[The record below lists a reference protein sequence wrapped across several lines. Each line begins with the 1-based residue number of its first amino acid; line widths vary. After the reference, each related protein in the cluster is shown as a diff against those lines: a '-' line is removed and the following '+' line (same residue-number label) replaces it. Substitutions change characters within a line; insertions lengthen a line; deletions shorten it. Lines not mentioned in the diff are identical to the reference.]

1 MPVAKLPILVGQR
14 GKPTGTP
21 LRRDAVTPP
30 AYNRAMQSVDVLVRG
45 RGAVGSSL
53 ALSLAAQ
60 GLSVGMTGAPEA
72 PRADDVRT
80 YALNAA
86 SIALLTELKV
96 WDSLPADAV
105 SPVYDMV
112 VCGDATD
119 SQPGG
124 RLSFS
129 AWQQGLRE
137 LAVIV
142 DAAAL
147 DAQLATA
154 LRFSPHVH
162 NVPDNTPAALTALCE
177 GRESAA
183 RAALGVEF
191 KPQAY
196 GHRAL
201 AARLSTDRPHQ
212 GVARQWFQPGGEVLA
227 LLPFEKPT
235 PGASYGLV
243 WSCAEA
249 KAQRLQALST
259 EEFERELNVATAGSA
274 GELKLGSERSSWPLA
289 LARADAVSG
298 PGWVLLGDAAH
309 IVHPLAGQGLNL
321 GLGDVSALARV
332 LSGRESWRPLGDER
346 LLRRYARE
354 RLAPT
359 LAMGELT
366 DALQRLFTHASPAAH
381 GLRNRGLDA
390 LNQLTPVKRW
400 LTQRALGL

>member
-1 MPVAKLPILVGQR
+1 
-14 GKPTGTP
+14 
-21 LRRDAVTPP
+21 
-30 AYNRAMQSVDVLVRG
+30 MQSVDVLVRG

-53 ALSLAAQ
+53 APSLAAQ
-60 GLSVGMTGAPEA
+60 GLSVGMAGSPET
-72 PRADDVRT
+72 PRAGDVRT

-86 SIALLTELKV
+86 SVALLTELKI
-96 WDSLPADAV
+96 WASLPADAI
-105 SPVYDMV
+105 SPVYDMI
-112 VCGDATD
+112 VCGDAAG
-119 SQPGG
+119 SQPAG

-129 AWQQGLRE
+129 AWQQGVRE

-142 DAAAL
+142 DAAEL

-154 LRFSPHVH
+154 LRFSPHIH
-162 NVPDNTPAALTALCE
+162 NVADDAPAALTALCE

-191 KPQAY
+191 KPKPY
-196 GHRAL
+196 GHRAV
-201 AARLSTDRPHQ
+201 AARLVADRAHQ
-212 GVARQWFQPGGEVLA
+212 GVARQWFQPGGEGLA
-227 LLPFEKPT
+227 LLPFGKPA

-249 KAQRLQALST
+249 RAEQLMALPAVD
-259 EEFERELNVATAGSA
+259 FERELKAATGGGA

-289 LARADAVSG
+289 LARAAAVSG
-298 PGWVLLGDAAH
+298 AGWVLLGDAAH
-309 IVHPLAGQGLNL
+309 VVHPLAGPGLNL
-321 GLGDVSALARV
+321 GLGDVAALSRV
-332 LSGRESWRPLGDER
+332 LAGREAWRPLGDER

-366 DALQRLFTHASPAAH
+366 DALQRLFAHDSTAAQ

>member
-1 MPVAKLPILVGQR
+1 
-14 GKPTGTP
+14 
-21 LRRDAVTPP
+21 
-30 AYNRAMQSVDVLVRG
+30 MQSVDVLVRG
-45 RGAVGSSL
+45 RGAVGGSL

-60 GLSVGMTGAPEA
+60 GLTVGMTGAPGT

-86 SIALLTELKV
+86 SVALLTELKV
-96 WDSLPADAV
+96 WDSLPPDAI

-112 VCGDATD
+112 VGGDAVAN
-119 SQPGG
+119 QPAG

-162 NVPDNTPAALTALCE
+162 NVADNTSAALIALCE
-177 GRESAA
+177 GRESTA
-183 RAALGVEF
+183 RAALGVDF
-191 KPQAY
+191 KLKPY

-201 AARLSTDRPHQ
+201 AARLKADRPHQ

-227 LLPFEKPT
+227 LLPFEKPAL
-235 PGASYGLV
+235 GASYGLV

-249 KAQRLQALST
+249 RAEQLQALPAA
-259 EEFERELNVATAGSA
+259 EFERELNAATGGAV
-274 GELKLGSERSSWPLA
+274 GELGLGSERSSWPLA

-321 GLGDVSALARV
+321 GLGDVAALAHV
-332 LSGRESWRPLGDER
+332 LAARESWRPLGDER

-366 DALQRLFTHASPAAH
+366 DVLQRLFANSSPAVQS
-381 GLRNRGLDA
+381 LRNRGLDA

>member
-1 MPVAKLPILVGQR
+1 
-14 GKPTGTP
+14 
-21 LRRDAVTPP
+21 
-30 AYNRAMQSVDVLVRG
+30 MQSVDVLVKG

-60 GLSVGMTGAPEA
+60 GLTIGLAGAPEA
-72 PRADDVRT
+72 TRADDVRT

-86 SIALLTELKV
+86 SVALLAELKV
-96 WDSLPADAV
+96 WDSLPADAIC
-105 SPVYDMV
+105 PVYDMV
-112 VCGDATD
+112 VSGDAVTD
-119 SQPGG
+119 APAG

-129 AWQQGLRE
+129 AWQQGVRE

-162 NVPDNTPAALTALCE
+162 NVAANTPAALTALCE

-183 RAALGVEF
+183 REALGVEF
-191 KPQAY
+191 KPKPY

-201 AARLSTDRPHQ
+201 ATRLITDQGHQ
-212 GVARQWFQPGGEVLA
+212 GIARQWFSAGGEVLA
-227 LLPFEKPT
+227 LLPFERPS
-235 PGASYGLV
+235 PARSYGLV
-243 WSCAEA
+243 WSCADERA
-249 KAQRLQALST
+249 ASLLAMS
-259 EEFERELNVATAGSA
+259 EVDFERGLNAATSGAAGT
-274 GELKLGSERSSWPLA
+274 LKLAGARATWPLA
-289 LARADAVSG
+289 LARAGDVTG
-298 PGWVLLGDAAH
+298 PGWALLGDAAH
-309 IVHPLAGQGLNL
+309 LVHPLAGQGLNL
-321 GLGDVSALARV
+321 GLGDAAALSRVIAAR
-332 LSGRESWRPLGDER
+332 EAWRPLGDER

-359 LAMGELT
+359 IAMGELT
-366 DALQRLFTHASPAAH
+366 DALQRLFAHPSPVARD
-381 GLRNRGLDA
+381 LRNRGLDA

>member
-1 MPVAKLPILVGQR
+1 
-14 GKPTGTP
+14 
-21 LRRDAVTPP
+21 
-30 AYNRAMQSVDVLVRG
+30 MQSVDVLVKG
-45 RGAVGSSL
+45 RGAVGSCL

-60 GLSVGMTGAPEA
+60 GLTVGLVGAPEPA
-72 PRADDVRT
+72 RADDVRT

-86 SIALLTELKV
+86 SVALLTDLKI
-96 WDSLPADAV
+96 WESLPADAV
-105 SPVYDMV
+105 CPVYDMV
-112 VCGDATD
+112 VCGDTALD
-119 SQPGG
+119 QPAG

-129 AWQQGLRE
+129 AWQQGVRE

-162 NVPDNTPAALTALCE
+162 TVAANTSAALTALCE
-177 GRESAA
+177 GRDSAA
-183 RAALGVEF
+183 REALGVDF
-191 KPQAY
+191 DPKAY

-201 AARLSTDRPHQ
+201 AARVVASTPHQ
-212 GVARQWFQPGGEVLA
+212 GVARQWFSAGGEVLA
-227 LLPFEKPT
+227 LLPFERPSPT
-235 PGASYGLV
+235 QSYGLV
-243 WSCAEA
+243 WSCAQHKADELLALPEA
-249 KAQRLQALST
+249 D
-259 EEFERELNVATAGSA
+259 FNRELNTATAGAA
-274 GELKLGSERSSWPLA
+274 GALTLAGPRASWPLA

-298 PGWVLLGDAAH
+298 PGWALLGDAAH
-309 IVHPLAGQGLNL
+309 LVHPLAGQGLNL
-321 GLGDVSALARV
+321 GLGDVAALARV
-332 LSGRESWRPLGDER
+332 IAAREPWRPLGDER

-366 DALQRLFTHASPAAH
+366 DALQRLFAHPSPAAYS
-381 GLRNRGLDA
+381 LRNRGLDA

>member
-1 MPVAKLPILVGQR
+1 
-14 GKPTGTP
+14 
-21 LRRDAVTPP
+21 
-30 AYNRAMQSVDVLVRG
+30 MQSVDVVVKG
-45 RGAVGSSL
+45 QGAVGSCL

-60 GLSVGMTGAPEA
+60 GLSVGITGQPQA

-86 SIALLTELKV
+86 SVALLTELKI
-96 WDSLPADAV
+96 WDSLPQGTTC
-105 SPVYDMV
+105 PVYDMV
-112 VCGDATD
+112 VCGDPAAG
-119 SQPGG
+119 QPAG

-129 AWQQGLRE
+129 AWQQGVRE

-147 DAQLATA
+147 EAQLATA

-162 NVPDNTPAALTALCE
+162 RVADDTAAALTALCE
-177 GRESAA
+177 GRDSAA
-183 RAALGVEF
+183 RAALGVDF
-191 KPQAY
+191 KRRPY
-196 GHRAL
+196 GHCAV
-201 AARLSTDRPHQ
+201 AARLVADRPHQ
-212 GVARQWFQPGGEVLA
+212 GIARQWFAPGGEVLA
-227 LLPFEKPT
+227 LLPFDHPA

-249 KAQRLQALST
+249 RAEALMAASPEAFEHELSVASCQAAGVLRLSSDRA
-259 EEFERELNVATAGSA
+259 
-274 GELKLGSERSSWPLA
+274 SWPLT
-289 LARADAVSG
+289 LARAEAVCG

-309 IVHPLAGQGLNL
+309 LVHPLAGQGLNL
-321 GLGDVSALARV
+321 GLGDVVALSRV
-332 LSGRESWRPLGDER
+332 LAGREAWRPLGDER

-354 RLAPT
+354 RLPPT

-366 DALQRLFTHASPAAH
+366 DALQRLFAHPSPAAQ

>member
-1 MPVAKLPILVGQR
+1 
-14 GKPTGTP
+14 
-21 LRRDAVTPP
+21 
-30 AYNRAMQSVDVLVRG
+30 MQSVDVLVKG

-60 GLSVGMTGAPEA
+60 GLTVGMAGRPEA
-72 PRADDVRT
+72 ARDGDVRT
-80 YALNAA
+80 YALSAA
-86 SIALLTELKV
+86 SVALLTDLKI
-96 WDSLPADAV
+96 WASLPADAI

-112 VCGDATD
+112 VSGDAEAD
-119 SQPGG
+119 QPGG

-162 NVPDNTPAALTALCE
+162 DADVDTKSALTALCE

-183 RAALGVEF
+183 REALGVDFEP
-191 KPQAY
+191 KPY
-196 GHRAL
+196 GQRAL
-201 AARLSTDRPHQ
+201 ATRLVADRPHL
-212 GVARQWFQPGGEVLA
+212 GVARQWFAAGGEVLA
-227 LLPFEKPT
+227 LLPFERPSA
-235 PGASYGLV
+235 GQSYGLV
-243 WSCAEA
+243 WSCADER
-249 KAQRLQALST
+249 AQSLLAMSEGDFEQQVNAATGGAAGALS
-259 EEFERELNVATAGSA
+259 LAGSR
-274 GELKLGSERSSWPLA
+274 GSWPLA
-289 LARADAVSG
+289 LARAGAVTG
-298 PGWVLLGDAAH
+298 PGWALLGDAAH
-309 IVHPLAGQGLNL
+309 LVHPLAGQGLNL
-321 GLGDVSALARV
+321 GLGDVAALSRV
-332 LSGRESWRPLGDER
+332 IASREPWRPLGDER

-366 DALQRLFTHASPAAH
+366 DALQRLFGHPSPVARD
-381 GLRNRGLDA
+381 LRNRGLDA
-390 LNQLTPVKRW
+390 LNQLAPVKRW

>member
-1 MPVAKLPILVGQR
+1 
-14 GKPTGTP
+14 
-21 LRRDAVTPP
+21 
-30 AYNRAMQSVDVLVRG
+30 MQSVDVLVKG
-45 RGAVGSSL
+45 RGAVGSCL

-60 GLSVGMTGAPEA
+60 GLSVGIAGSPEA

-80 YALNAA
+80 YALNAG
-86 SIALLTELKV
+86 SVALLTELKV
-96 WDSLPADAV
+96 WASLPADAV

-112 VCGDATD
+112 VCGDGTA
-119 SQPGG
+119 SQAAG

-162 NVPDNTPAALTALCE
+162 QVAESTPAALTALCE

-191 KPQAY
+191 KPTPY
-196 GHRAL
+196 GQRAL
-201 AARLSTDRPHQ
+201 AARLTAARAHQ
-212 GVARQWFQPGGEVLA
+212 GVARQWFRPGGEVLA
-227 LLPFEKPT
+227 LLPFERPMR
-235 PGASYGLV
+235 GASYGLV

-249 KAQRLQALST
+249 RAGQLQAMPV
-259 EEFERELNVATAGSA
+259 EEFERELNAATEDAA
-274 GELKLGSERSSWPLA
+274 GELKLGSERASWPLA
-289 LARADAVSG
+289 LARAAAVSG

-321 GLGDVSALARV
+321 GLGDVAALSRV
-332 LSGRESWRPLGDER
+332 LAGRESWRPLGDER

-366 DALQRLFTHASPAAH
+366 DLLQRLFAHGSPAAQ

>member
-1 MPVAKLPILVGQR
+1 
-14 GKPTGTP
+14 
-21 LRRDAVTPP
+21 
-30 AYNRAMQSVDVLVRG
+30 MQSVDVLVRG

-60 GLSVGMTGAPEA
+60 GLTVGMTGAPE
-72 PRADDVRT
+72 PVRPGDVRT
-80 YALNAA
+80 YALNSA
-86 SIALLTELKV
+86 SVALLTELKV
-96 WDSLPADAV
+96 WDGMPEDAV

-112 VCGDATD
+112 VCGDA
-119 SQPGG
+119 SSGEPGG

-162 NVPDNTPAALTALCE
+162 SVPDGTPAALTALCE

-183 RAALGVEF
+183 RAALGVAFEP
-191 KPQAY
+191 KAY

-201 AARLSTDRPHQ
+201 AARLSADRPHH
-212 GVARQWFQPGGEVLA
+212 GVARQWFGAGGEVLA
-227 LLPFEKPT
+227 LLPFEQPT
-235 PGASYGLV
+235 RGASYGLV

-249 KAQRLQALST
+249 KAETLQALPV
-259 EEFERELNVATAGSA
+259 EEFESELQSATGGAAGQL
-274 GELKLGSERSSWPLA
+274 ELGSERSSWPLA
-289 LARADAVSG
+289 FARAAAVSG
-298 PGWVLLGDAAH
+298 RGWVLLGDAAH

-321 GLGDVSALARV
+321 GLGDVAALSRV
-332 LSGRESWRPLGDER
+332 LAGREPWRPLGDER

-366 DALQRLFTHASPAAH
+366 DALQRLFAEASPMAQ

>member
-1 MPVAKLPILVGQR
+1 
-14 GKPTGTP
+14 
-21 LRRDAVTPP
+21 
-30 AYNRAMQSVDVLVRG
+30 MQSVDVLVKG

-53 ALSLAAQ
+53 ALTLAAQ
-60 GLSVGMTGAPEA
+60 GLTVGCVGSPEPA
-72 PRADDVRT
+72 RAEDVRT

-86 SIALLTELKV
+86 SVALLSDLKV
-96 WDSLPADAV
+96 WDSLPPDAMC
-105 SPVYDMV
+105 PVYDMV
-112 VCGDATD
+112 VTGDPSSD
-119 SQPGG
+119 QPAG

-129 AWQQGLRE
+129 AWQQGVRE

-162 NVPDNTPAALTALCE
+162 NVPDTTTAALTALCE

-183 RAALGVEF
+183 RQALGVAF
-191 KPQAY
+191 TPKAY

-201 AARLSTDRPHQ
+201 ATRLVADRPHQ
-212 GVARQWFQPGGEVLA
+212 GVARQWFGAGGEVLA
-227 LLPFEKPT
+227 LLPFERPS
-235 PGASYGLV
+235 PARSYGLV
-243 WSCAEA
+243 WSCVDERA
-249 KAQRLQALST
+249 QALLAM
-259 EEFERELNVATAGSA
+259 EQADFERELNSATAGAA
-274 GELKLGSERSSWPLA
+274 GELRLAGPRATWPLA
-289 LARADAVSG
+289 LARAQAVSG

-309 IVHPLAGQGLNL
+309 LVHPLAGQGLNL
-321 GLGDVSALARV
+321 GLGDVAALARV
-332 LSGRESWRPLGDER
+332 LAAREPWRPLGDER

-366 DALQRLFTHASPAAH
+366 DALQRLFAHGSPAAR

-390 LNQLTPVKRW
+390 LDQLAPVKRW

>member
-1 MPVAKLPILVGQR
+1 
-14 GKPTGTP
+14 
-21 LRRDAVTPP
+21 
-30 AYNRAMQSVDVLVRG
+30 MQSVDVLVKG

-60 GLSVGMTGAPEA
+60 GLTVGLAGSEEPA
-72 PRADDVRT
+72 RADDVRT

-86 SIALLTELKV
+86 SVELLTELKI

-105 SPVYDMV
+105 CPVYDMA
-112 VCGDATD
+112 VCGDAAP
-119 SQPGG
+119 QRPAG

-162 NVPDNTPAALTALCE
+162 NVDADTPAALTALCE

-191 KPQAY
+191 KPKAY

-201 AARLSTDRPHQ
+201 ATRLVADMAHQ
-212 GVARQWFQPGGEVLA
+212 GVARQWFGAGGEVLA
-227 LLPFEKPT
+227 LLPFERPC
-235 PGASYGLV
+235 PARSYGLV
-243 WSCAEA
+243 WSCPEDRA
-249 KAQRLQALST
+249 QALLAMPDAD
-259 EEFERELNVATAGSA
+259 FERELNAATSGAAGGLALAASRA
-274 GELKLGSERSSWPLA
+274 TWPLA
-289 LARADAVSG
+289 LARAGAVSG
-298 PGWVLLGDAAH
+298 AGWVLLGDAAH
-309 IVHPLAGQGLNL
+309 LVHPLAGQGLNL
-321 GLGDVSALARV
+321 GLGDVTALSRVLAR
-332 LSGRESWRPLGDER
+332 RESWRPLGDER

-354 RLAPT
+354 RLVPT

-366 DALQRLFTHASPAAH
+366 DALQRLFAHSSPAVR
-381 GLRNRGLDA
+381 GLRNSGMDGL
-390 LNQLTPVKRW
+390 NRLTPVKRW

>member
-1 MPVAKLPILVGQR
+1 
-14 GKPTGTP
+14 
-21 LRRDAVTPP
+21 
-30 AYNRAMQSVDVLVRG
+30 MQSVDVLVKG
-45 RGAVGSSL
+45 RGAVGSCL

-60 GLSVGMTGAPEA
+60 GLTVGMAGAPEA
-72 PRADDVRT
+72 ARADDVRT

-86 SIALLTELKV
+86 SVGLLTELKI

-105 SPVYDMV
+105 CPVYDMV
-112 VCGDATD
+112 VCGDIAAD
-119 SQPGG
+119 QPAG

-129 AWQQGLRE
+129 AWQQGVRE

-162 NVPDNTPAALTALCE
+162 NVAAGTPATLTALCE

-183 RAALGVEF
+183 RDALGVEF
-191 KPQAY
+191 KPKPY

-201 AARLSTDRPHQ
+201 AARIVADQPHQ
-212 GVARQWFQPGGEVLA
+212 GVARQWFSAGGEVLA
-227 LLPFEKPT
+227 LLPFERPS
-235 PGASYGLV
+235 PAQSYGLV
-243 WSCAEA
+243 WSCAQERAESLLAMAEA
-249 KAQRLQALST
+249 D
-259 EEFERELNVATAGSA
+259 FEHELNVAATGAAGK
-274 GELKLGSERSSWPLA
+274 LKLVGPRATWPLA
-289 LARADAVSG
+289 LARAEAVSG
-298 PGWVLLGDAAH
+298 PGWALLGDAAH
-309 IVHPLAGQGLNL
+309 LVHPLAGQGLNL
-321 GLGDVSALARV
+321 GLGDVAALSSVIAAR
-332 LSGRESWRPLGDER
+332 EPWRPLGDER
-346 LLRRYARE
+346 LLRRYARA

-366 DALQRLFTHASPAAH
+366 DALQRLFAHPSPAAR

>member
-1 MPVAKLPILVGQR
+1 
-14 GKPTGTP
+14 
-21 LRRDAVTPP
+21 
-30 AYNRAMQSVDVLVRG
+30 MQSVDVLVKG

-60 GLSVGMTGAPEA
+60 GLTVGLVGDGAPA
-72 PRADDVRT
+72 RTDDVRT

-86 SIALLTELKV
+86 SVALLTELKV
-96 WDSLPADAV
+96 WGSLPADAV
-105 SPVYDMV
+105 CPVYDMV
-112 VCGDATD
+112 VCGDAAAD
-119 SQPGG
+119 RPAG

-162 NVPDNTPAALTALCE
+162 KVDVNTPAALTALCE

-183 RAALGVEF
+183 REALGVEF
-191 KPQAY
+191 EPKAY

-201 AARLSTDRPHQ
+201 ATRLVADRPHQ
-212 GVARQWFQPGGEVLA
+212 GVARQWFGAGGEVLA
-227 LLPFEKPT
+227 LLPFERPSPT
-235 PGASYGLV
+235 RSYGLV
-243 WSCAEA
+243 WSCAEDRA
-249 KAQRLQALST
+249 QALLAMP
-259 EEFERELNVATAGSA
+259 EADFERELNAATAGAA
-274 GELKLGSERSSWPLA
+274 GLLGLAGARATWPLA

-298 PGWVLLGDAAH
+298 PGWALLGDAAH
-309 IVHPLAGQGLNL
+309 LVHPLAGQGLNL
-321 GLGDVSALARV
+321 GLGDVAALSRV
-332 LSGRESWRPLGDER
+332 LAAREPWRPLGDER

-366 DALQRLFTHASPAAH
+366 DALQRLFANPSAAAR
-381 GLRNRGLDA
+381 GLRNGGLDA

>member
-1 MPVAKLPILVGQR
+1 
-14 GKPTGTP
+14 
-21 LRRDAVTPP
+21 
-30 AYNRAMQSVDVLVRG
+30 MQSVDVLVRG

-53 ALSLAAQ
+53 ALTLAAQ
-60 GLSVGMTGAPEA
+60 GLTVGMTGTPEE

-86 SIALLTELKV
+86 SVALLTELKV
-96 WDSLPADAV
+96 WDGLPADAV

-112 VCGDATD
+112 VCGDASD
-119 SQPGG
+119 GQQAG

-162 NVPDNTPAALTALCE
+162 SVADTMPAALTALCE
-177 GRESAA
+177 GRASAA

-191 KPQAY
+191 KPLPY

-201 AARLSTDRPHQ
+201 AARLSADRPHL
-212 GVARQWFQPGGEVLA
+212 GVARQWFRPGGEVLA
-227 LLPFEKPT
+227 LLPFEKPA

-249 KAQRLQALST
+249 KAEALQALSMPD
-259 EEFERELNVATAGSA
+259 FERELNAATAGAA
-274 GELKLGSERSSWPLA
+274 GELRLGCERSSWPLA
-289 LARADAVSG
+289 LARAEAVSG

-309 IVHPLAGQGLNL
+309 LVHPLAGQGLNL
-321 GLGDVSALARV
+321 GLGDVAALARV
-332 LSGRESWRPLGDER
+332 LSEREPWRPLGDER
-346 LLRRYARE
+346 LLRRYARA

-366 DALQRLFTHASPAAH
+366 DMLQRLFAHASPAAH

-390 LNQLTPVKRW
+390 LDQLTPVKRW

>member
-1 MPVAKLPILVGQR
+1 MQSYPA
-14 GKPTGTP
+14 
-21 LRRDAVTPP
+21 
-30 AYNRAMQSVDVLVRG
+30 AYNQPMQSVDVLVKG

-60 GLSVGMTGAPEA
+60 GLTVGMAGTPE
-72 PRADDVRT
+72 PVRAGDVRT
-80 YALNAA
+80 YALNAG
-86 SIALLTELKV
+86 SVALLTELKV
-96 WDSLPADAV
+96 WDSLPAAAI

-112 VCGDATD
+112 VYGDAAGE
-119 SQPGG
+119 QAAG

-162 NVPDNTPAALTALCE
+162 IVPDNTPAALTALCE

-183 RAALGVEF
+183 RAALGVSF
-191 KPQAY
+191 KPKAY

-201 AARLSTDRPHQ
+201 AARLASDVAHQ
-212 GVARQWFQPGGEVLA
+212 GVARQWFRPGGEVLA
-227 LLPFEKPT
+227 LLPFEQPAV
-235 PGASYGLV
+235 GASFGLV

-249 KAQRLQALST
+249 QAERLQGLST
-259 EEFERELNVATAGSA
+259 EEFERELNDVTGGVAGQ
-274 GELKLGSERSSWPLA
+274 LRLGSERSTWPLA
-289 LARADAVSG
+289 LARADSVSG

-321 GLGDVSALARV
+321 GLGDVAALTRV
-332 LSGRESWRPLGDER
+332 LADRETWRPLGDEK

-366 DALQRLFTHASPAAH
+366 DALQRLFAHASPAAQ

-390 LNQLTPVKRW
+390 LDQLTPVKRW

>member
-1 MPVAKLPILVGQR
+1 
-14 GKPTGTP
+14 
-21 LRRDAVTPP
+21 
-30 AYNRAMQSVDVLVRG
+30 MQSVDVLVRG

-60 GLSVGMTGAPEA
+60 GLSVGMTGSPEA
-72 PRADDVRT
+72 PRANDVRT

-86 SIALLTELKV
+86 SVALLSELKI
-96 WDSLPADAV
+96 WSSLPADAV
-105 SPVYDMV
+105 SPVYDMIV
-112 VCGDATD
+112 SGDAAQD
-119 SQPGG
+119 QPAG

-129 AWQQGLRE
+129 AWRQGARE

-142 DAAAL
+142 DAAEL

-162 NVPDNTPAALTALCE
+162 NAADDTPAALTALCE
-177 GRESAA
+177 GRDSAA
-183 RAALGVEF
+183 RAALGIEF
-191 KPQAY
+191 KPRAY
-196 GHRAL
+196 GHRAV
-201 AARLSTDRPHQ
+201 AARLLADRAHQ

-227 LLPFEKPT
+227 LLPFEKPV

-249 KAQRLQALST
+249 RAMQLMALPAGD
-259 EEFERELNVATAGSA
+259 FEHELNAATGGAA
-274 GELKLGSERSSWPLA
+274 GELKLGSERASWPLA

-321 GLGDVSALARV
+321 GLGDVAALSRV
-332 LSGRESWRPLGDER
+332 LAAREAWRPLGDER

-366 DALQRLFTHASPAAH
+366 DALQRLFAH
-381 GLRNRGLDA
+381 PSSVAQNLRNRGLDA
-390 LNQLTPVKRW
+390 LDQLPPLKRW

>member
-1 MPVAKLPILVGQR
+1 
-14 GKPTGTP
+14 
-21 LRRDAVTPP
+21 
-30 AYNRAMQSVDVLVRG
+30 MQSVDVLVRG

-53 ALSLAAQ
+53 ALRLAAQ
-60 GLSVGMTGAPEA
+60 GLSVGLSGSAEA

-86 SIALLTELKV
+86 SVALLTELKV
-96 WDSLPADAV
+96 WTGLPPDAIC
-105 SPVYDMV
+105 PVYDMAV
-112 VCGDATD
+112 QGDA
-119 SQPGG
+119 SEAG

-129 AWQQGLRE
+129 AWQQGVRE

-162 NVPDNTPAALTALCE
+162 SVEADTPAALTALCE

-183 RAALGVEF
+183 REALGVAFEP
-191 KPQAY
+191 KAY

-201 AARLSTDRPHQ
+201 AARLTSGQPHQ
-212 GVARQWFQPGGEVLA
+212 GVARQWFRAGGEVLA
-227 LLPFEKPT
+227 LLPFERPT
-235 PGASYGLV
+235 AGASYGLV

-249 KAQRLQALST
+249 RAVELAAMPT
-259 EEFERELNVATAGSA
+259 EDFERELNAVTGDAAGALALASPRAT
-274 GELKLGSERSSWPLA
+274 WPLA
-289 LARADAVSG
+289 LARADEVSG

-309 IVHPLAGQGLNL
+309 VLHPLAGQGLNL
-321 GLGDVSALARV
+321 GLADVAALTRVIAAR
-332 LSGRESWRPLGDER
+332 EPWRALGDER

-359 LAMGELT
+359 VAMGELT
-366 DALQRLFTHASPAAH
+366 DALQRLFAHPSPLAQ
-381 GLRNRGLDA
+381 GLRNRGMSALDE
-390 LNQLTPVKRW
+390 LTPVKRW
-400 LTQRALGL
+400 LTRRALGL

>member
-1 MPVAKLPILVGQR
+1 
-14 GKPTGTP
+14 
-21 LRRDAVTPP
+21 
-30 AYNRAMQSVDVLVRG
+30 MQSVDVLVRG

-60 GLSVGMTGAPEA
+60 GLSVGMVGSAEA
-72 PRADDVRT
+72 PKAGDVRT

-86 SIALLTELKV
+86 SVALLTDLKV
-96 WDSLPADAV
+96 WESLPADAV

-112 VCGDATD
+112 VCGDAGD
-119 SQPGG
+119 GHAGG

-154 LRFSPHVH
+154 LRFSPHVRV
-162 NVPDNTPAALTALCE
+162 VPDTTRAPLTALCE

-183 RAALGVEF
+183 RAALGVAF
-191 KPQAY
+191 KPRFY

-201 AARLSTDRPHQ
+201 AARLSADRPHQ
-212 GVARQWFQPGGEVLA
+212 GVARQWFHAGGEVLA
-227 LLPFEKPT
+227 LLPFEQPT

-243 WSCAEA
+243 WSCADA
-249 KAQRLQALST
+249 KAEHLQTLSPQD
-259 EEFERELNVATAGSA
+259 FERELHAATGGAA
-274 GELKLGSERSSWPLA
+274 GELRLGSERSSWPLA

-298 PGWVLLGDAAH
+298 AGWVLLGDAAH

-321 GLGDVSALARV
+321 GLGDVAALSRV
-332 LSGRESWRPLGDER
+332 LAGREAWRPLGDER

-366 DALQRLFTHASPAAH
+366 DGLQRLFAHPSPALH